1 MMLVG
6 LLSKLGRGLLLLR
19 SCLLSSYHGRSV
31 ILIDVCSVVL
41 NELLHVPMSPTSVEI
56 ILLHLAV
63 NLIEVPVVIVES
75 INRAHHSRAMA
86 PTRTMYIE
94 LTGGWIAS
102 EF

>member
-1 MMLVG
+1 MLVG
-6 LLSKLGRGLLLLR
+6 LLSKLGRGLLLFR
-19 SCLLSSYHGRSV
+19 SCLLSSYRSRSV

-41 NELLHVPMSPTSVEI
+41 NELLHIPMSPTSIEV

-75 INRAHHSRAMA
+75 INRAHYS
-86 PTRTMYIE
+86 RTMPATCTMHIK
-94 LTGGWIAS
+94 LTGSWIAS